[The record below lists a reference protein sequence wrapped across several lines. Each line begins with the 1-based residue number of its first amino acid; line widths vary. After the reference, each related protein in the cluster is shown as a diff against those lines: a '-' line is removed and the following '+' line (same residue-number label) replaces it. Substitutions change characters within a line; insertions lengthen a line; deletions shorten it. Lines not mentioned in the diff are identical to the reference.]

1 MVKASQYTKPVE
13 QQSRK
18 QQERQTWAGIFK
30 GLPLMI
36 SQSSPP
42 KTPQPET
49 APPAGEHAKQHH
61 QLGNTHSQQESMGYF
76 RFKPERFFLKVPKD
90 LLSSHN
96 VKILCIWDGKKKDWT
111 KARPKPSCTT
121 IKSHSSMSRLRN
133 TRCHR
138 QSSKW
143 FGYSHASGTATWS
156 RYGCSLGLALFG
168 AYSLGLILTVPH
180 PVSFQRNSD
189 HVTHCLDCEGF
200 S

>member
-1 MVKASQYTKPVE
+1 
-13 QQSRK
+13 
-18 QQERQTWAGIFK
+18 
-30 GLPLMI
+30 
-36 SQSSPP
+36 
-42 KTPQPET
+42 
-49 APPAGEHAKQHH
+49 
-61 QLGNTHSQQESMGYF
+61 MGYF
-76 RFKPERFFLKVPKD
+76 RFKPEHFFLKVPKG

-96 VKILCIWDGKKKDWT
+96 VKILHIWDGTKKDWT

-143 FGYSHASGTATWS
+143 SGYSHASGTATWS

-168 AYSLGLILTVPH
+168 AYSLGLILTVSH

-189 HVTHCLDCEGF
+189 HITHCLDCEGF
-200 S
+200 SWNLGASLQDSITLIFCMPAKRAPCGWPQVLPAWKIAKPFWPWLPWPLSPCMAELGK